1 MQQDYNNFQNNQNY
15 QGNPYYANYNYD
27 PNNPYYQYDPNY
39 PVYQNV
45 QVINTAEKKP
55 RSVKALNIIS
65 TILTILSVITAPFLF
80 FMILLVGFGAMAPA
94 VFQII
99 GVCIA
104 LALGVFV
111 SLALSI
117 VAKIINHRSVW
128 ALVNII
134 VDCAVIVF
142 PIISA
147 AYLINN
153 PVPVEDHSLAKVEIN
168 SDESPYYEDM
178 MESLESHDFDEVYTQ
193 ITTKNQQVYYYRIDI
208 YISSEATDEEIEE
221 IEEYLKELRDIF
233 KQANKDNAYPNGMKA
248 DVEIHYYIP
257 DEEKGSYYL
266 GSHTLTSYTSDSNI
280 DIDHMIDDALKNDEP
295 HKHTLPTGITGYY
308 DVTIIVH

>member
-94 VFQII
+94 VFQVI

-117 VAKIINHRSVW
+117 VAKIINHKSVW

-153 PVPVEDHSLAKVEIN
+153 PVPVEDHSLAKV
-168 SDESPYYEDM
+168 
-178 MESLESHDFDEVYTQ
+178 
-193 ITTKNQQVYYYRIDI
+193 
-208 YISSEATDEEIEE
+208 
-221 IEEYLKELRDIF
+221 
-233 KQANKDNAYPNGMKA
+233 
-248 DVEIHYYIP
+248 
-257 DEEKGSYYL
+257 
-266 GSHTLTSYTSDSNI
+266 
-280 DIDHMIDDALKNDEP
+280 
-295 HKHTLPTGITGYY
+295 
-308 DVTIIVH
+308 